1 MTVVLL
7 ACTLFWEAVTPVPFM
22 GLPSTSVPPER
33 VPALVPVVVVPRF
46 ATPAVGRLSASWVN
60 DATAERRWK
69 DGEADVDF
77 ALEEVTVRNVD
88 AWVFVSRMLDEAR
101 PEALDERAFAS
112 ALEDASGVA
121 PLCDAPV
128 LEATTAAGAPG
139 REEAE
144 APAEFVGD
152 GASDEDAAGLEE
164 APSTLEVA
172 LSAWGA
178 GLDAA
183 GPGARLVVEA
193 GTSASED
200 SGAGAAEDVS
210 TDGAEVSTDEGT
222 SAAMGAG
229 VETGASTAVDE
240 GTARGCSEVV
250 TGSAELVASTTA
262 AGGGVTASG
271 TEIDGVAVSEMSVG

>member
-1 MTVVLL
+1 M
-7 ACTLFWEAVTPVPFM
+7 
-22 GLPSTSVPPER
+22 
-33 VPALVPVVVVPRF
+33 
-46 ATPAVGRLSASWVN
+46 N

-69 DGEADVDF
+69 DGEVEVDF

-112 ALEDASGVA
+112 ALEDASGIA

-152 GASDEDAAGLEE
+152 GASEEDAAGLEE